1 MLVVSTSKKCCLEK
15 TLKSEKAPCFAS
27 STRTGFGQ
35 QKVCFGK
42 LGFVSVHLGVKPFV
56 CQNELSLRLTKSS
69 FCKLVLSRGGGAKF
83 RQAGFVAKW
92 CQILASSF
100 RQAVLASLFRQ
111 ACFGKLFRFVRAG
124 LPNKK
129 VACCS

>member
-15 TLKSEKAPCFAS
+15 TLKSEKAPCLAS

-69 FCKLVLSRGGGAKF
+69 FCKLVLSRDGGAKF

-92 CQILASSF
+92 CQILASCLGKLVSASCLGKF
-100 RQAVLASLFRQ
+100 VSASLFWKAVSVCARWL
-111 ACFGKLFRFVRAG
+111 A
-124 LPNKK
+124 
-129 VACCS
+129 